1 MSPTNQ
7 RVSSSEVR
15 IRKAPRFLPFML
27 TFGLIGVIIG
37 AGLGLSIPAD
47 QRTAEPIVTY
57 LIAYLG
63 GIGVVLGIVTTL
75 ILDRIGLAKAKRVE
89 ATKIEQ

>member
-1 MSPTNQ
+1 MSKKET
-7 RVSSSEVR
+7 VSATQVR

-27 TFGLIGVIIG
+27 TFGLVGVIIG